1 MSFCY
6 MYSDLFIII
15 INSDDNHIIMIVQ
28 RLSWFY
34 DGNMK

>member
-1 MSFCY
+1 
-6 MYSDLFIII
+6 MYPDLFIII
-15 INSDDNHIIMIVQ
+15 ISDDDRDRMIMIVQ

>member
-1 MSFCY
+1 
-6 MYSDLFIII
+6 MYPDLFIII
-15 INSDDNHIIMIVQ
+15 INDDDRDRMIMIVQ